1 MLQKIV
7 LILIIICSTI
17 SCDAQLAKPLPNG
30 HAHNDYEKPWPALT
44 KALEEGFVSVEIDV
58 FPIKDKLKVAHIG
71 LFAGLGPE
79 LEDLYFKPL
88 EAWLK
93 EHGQLF
99 SDPEQ
104 RLTFMI
110 DIKQGAPKTYT
121 MLRVLC
127 EKYKH
132 LITCRYPLQD
142 SIHYGK
148 IDLLL
153 SGHKPYNQVMAD
165 SVRYMLID
173 GGLGEINHAT
183 RTKEIAPR
191 ISTRYGSLFNWR
203 GVGEIPANERQKLRA
218 IVKKAHADGR
228 KVRFWAMPN
237 KAAVWQVMLDE
248 GVDWMNVDELEEFRL
263 FYESYLLK

>member
-1 MLQKIV
+1 MLQQIV
-7 LILIIICSTI
+7 LILLVITSTM

-30 HAHNDYEKPWPALT
+30 HAHNDYEKTWPALT

-58 FPIKDKLKVAHIG
+58 FPLKEKLKVAHIG

-99 SDPEQ
+99 ADPAQ

-110 DIKQGAPKTYT
+110 DIKKDAAKTYK
-121 MLRVLC
+121 MLRALC

-142 SIHYGK
+142 SVYYGK
-148 IDLLL
+148 IDMLL
-153 SGHKPYNQVMAD
+153 SGHKPYEQVIAD

-173 GGLGEINHAT
+173 GGLGEITHTT

-191 ISTRYGSLFNWR
+191 VSTRYGSLFNWR
-203 GVGEIPANERQKLRA
+203 GAGDMPDEERQKLRD

-237 KAAVWQVMLDE
+237 KESVWQVMLDE
-248 GVDWMNVDELEEFRL
+248 GVDWMNVDDLEKFRR
-263 FYESYLLK
+263 FYENYLLK